1 MLLAALVVST
11 STIQAETDT
20 KNEISTDVE
29 VVTENQEGEQT
40 EQITEEVVEGEDS
53 SATPSD
59 EGLKETVEVKEDT
72 QEKRPL
78 YAEAVNG
85 MIDEHEL
92 IASNQNLELYL
103 EKESLSLIVRDKKT
117 SALMYS
123 TVQNPDEGNNQT
135 WQNFMKSGISLEYLT
150 GSNVNVNKVSMFTE
164 GITKDIKLNESGFT
178 ADIYVPS
185 IEIGFTL
192 SVTLTDTGFVAEV
205 LEESIMEGETHKVS
219 GFYLYPFLG
228 YSKLGH
234 REGYMV
240 IPDGSGA
247 IINLEDNDGEYTQP
261 FSNYIYGQ
269 NIGVDEKNVPT
280 LFKGMNI
287 VKSAENV
294 LMPIFG
300 MVHTD
305 SQIGVLGIVEG
316 GGEYS
321 SKIEA
326 YPNGAVTAYDW
337 ITAKFIYRQSYNQ
350 SMSQSTGSIVV
361 LQNERNHFDARIRY
375 EFVNGEDATY
385 TGLAKKYREYLIKND
400 QLVQKAEAFNMRLD
414 FLGLE
419 QKDGL
424 LFKENVV
431 MTTVEDIKSIYQ
443 QLAELGVTNILSVYK
458 GWQKGGVSTGLPITD
473 FKTDSALGGNS
484 ELKELLQSLEDSS
497 IEFYLYND
505 PLRMDASINS
515 LLKYSVVKKLNKR
528 VYEEPTYKS
537 VVETYNYLLP
547 SKVGEMLEKLEKK
560 YLKNDIS
567 NLMMA
572 GISNNIFSY
581 SLKGNI
587 TDRIQ
592 TATDFEAMVSQYH
605 DSFNLLLEQPLSYMW
620 RYTDSYM
627 DTPLTGSNYNFTDEN
642 IPFLAIVL
650 KGYVP
655 MYSKYINF
663 EANKTE
669 NFLRLIEQG
678 VLPSFYLTMEDPA
691 ELVYT
696 NSSDV
701 YSSRYDLYQDEV
713 VDYYHELQEFYQMI
727 EGATI
732 ENHSRLDE
740 VAIVEYSNGLKVYVN
755 YSPKTKLV
763 DGVTIDALSYKV
775 GGVS

>member
-53 SATPSD
+53 SATPS
-59 EGLKETVEVKEDT
+59 GQGSKESVEVKEDT

-85 MIDEHEL
+85 MIEEHEL

-185 IEIGFTL
+185 IGIGFTL

-316 GGEYS
+316 
-321 SKIEA
+321 
-326 YPNGAVTAYDW
+326 AVN
-337 ITAKFIYRQSYNQ
+337 I
-350 SMSQSTGSIVV
+350 
-361 LQNERNHFDARIRY
+361 ARKLKPIQMELLRRM
-375 EFVNGEDATY
+375 
-385 TGLAKKYREYLIKND
+385 TGLRQN
-400 QLVQKAEAFNMRLD
+400 
-414 FLGLE
+414 
-419 QKDGL
+419 
-424 LFKENVV
+424 LF
-431 MTTVEDIKSIYQ
+431 TVSH
-443 QLAELGVTNILSVYK
+443 
-458 GWQKGGVSTGLPITD
+458 IT
-473 FKTDSALGGNS
+473 
-484 ELKELLQSLEDSS
+484 
-497 IEFYLYND
+497 
-505 PLRMDASINS
+505 
-515 LLKYSVVKKLNKR
+515 
-528 VYEEPTYKS
+528 
-537 VVETYNYLLP
+537 
-547 SKVGEMLEKLEKK
+547 
-560 YLKNDIS
+560 
-567 NLMMA
+567 
-572 GISNNIFSY
+572 
-581 SLKGNI
+581 
-587 TDRIQ
+587 
-592 TATDFEAMVSQYH
+592 SQ
-605 DSFNLLLEQPLSYMW
+605 
-620 RYTDSYM
+620 
-627 DTPLTGSNYNFTDEN
+627 
-642 IPFLAIVL
+642 
-650 KGYVP
+650 
-655 MYSKYINF
+655 
-663 EANKTE
+663 
-669 NFLRLIEQG
+669 
-678 VLPSFYLTMEDPA
+678 
-691 ELVYT
+691 
-696 NSSDV
+696 
-701 YSSRYDLYQDEV
+701 
-713 VDYYHELQEFYQMI
+713 
-727 EGATI
+727 
-732 ENHSRLDE
+732 
-740 VAIVEYSNGLKVYVN
+740 
-755 YSPKTKLV
+755 
-763 DGVTIDALSYKV
+763 
-775 GGVS
+775 

>member
-1 MLLAALVVST
+1 MAALVVST
-11 STIQAETDT
+11 STIHAET
-20 KNEISTDVE
+20 
-29 VVTENQEGEQT
+29 
-40 EQITEEVVEGEDS
+40 EEKEE
-53 SATPSD
+53 AT
-59 EGLKETVEVKEDT
+59 TVEVQSKEQVVTDELESENNEDQPAEAQT
-72 QEKRPL
+72 STETEASESMEQPEVIEENLEDRPL

-85 MIDEHEL
+85 MIDNHEL
-92 IASNQNLELYL
+92 VASNQKLELYL
-103 EKESLSLIVRDKKT
+103 ERESLSLIIRDKQT

-123 TVQNPDEGNNQT
+123 TVKNPDQSNNET
-135 WQNFMKSGISLEYLT
+135 WQNFMKSGVSLEYLT

-164 GITKDIKLNESGFT
+164 GITKDIQLTDNGFT
-178 ADIYVPS
+178 ATIYVPS
-185 IEIGFTL
+185 LEIGFTL
-192 SVTLTDTGFVAEV
+192 SVSLTDTGFVAEV
-205 LEESIMEGETHKVS
+205 LEESIIEGDTHKVS

-228 YSKLGH
+228 YSKLGK

-269 NIGVDEKNVPT
+269 NIGIDEKNVPT

-287 VKSAENV
+287 VKPAENI

-305 SQIGVLGIVEG
+305 SRIGVLGIVEG

-375 EFVNGEDATY
+375 EFVNGDDATY
-385 TGLAKKYREYLIKND
+385 TGLAKQYRNYLFETD
-400 QLVQKAEAFNMRLD
+400 QLEKKAEEFSMRLD

-431 MTTVEDIKSIYQ
+431 MTTIEDIQNIFNE
-443 QLAELGVTNILSVYK
+443 LTDLGVTNILSVYK
-458 GWQKGGVSTGLPITD
+458 GWQKGGISTGLPITD
-473 FKTDSALGGNS
+473 FKTDKALGGNS
-484 ELKELLQSLEDSS
+484 ELKDLLASLEDSA
-497 IEFYLYND
+497 IKLYLYND
-505 PLRMDASINS
+505 PLRMDASVNS

-528 VYEEPTYKS
+528 VYEESTYKP

-547 SKVGEMLEKLEKK
+547 NKITELVEKLEKQ
-560 YLKNDIS
+560 YLKNDLS
-567 NLMMA
+567 NIMMG

-581 SLKGNI
+581 SLKGKI
-587 TDRIQ
+587 TDRIK
-592 TATDFEAMVSQYH
+592 TASDFEQIISNSQK
-605 DSFNLLLEQPLSYMW
+605 SFNLLLEQPFSYLW
-620 RYTDSYM
+620 KYTDVYL
-627 DTPLTGSNYNFTDEN
+627 DTPLTGSHYNFTDEN
-642 IPFLAIVL
+642 IPFLSIVL
-650 KGYVP
+650 KGTVP
-655 MYSKYINF
+655 MYSQYINF

-696 NSSDV
+696 NSSDL
-701 YSSRYDLYQDEV
+701 YSSRYDLYKNEV
-713 VDYYHELQEFYQMI
+713 VNYYDELQEVYQLI
-727 EGATI
+727 QGATI
-732 ENHSRLDE
+732 ENHSKIED
-740 VAIVEYSNGLKVYVN
+740 VAVVEYSNGVKVYVN
-755 YSPKTKLV
+755 YSSKTKSV